1 MIQKSLTIGSTRA
14 TFNVTG
20 RNGGVST
27 TIRTSRGF
35 WTNQRRLFGT
45 TASMMIRLAAKT
57 ARMHQSLAAPRTCH
71 ALPRSD
77 SCTMMVGMA
86 SSAATISGVRIHRAV
101 RSAREAACVLLE
113 VSSCVPFPLPVDIS
127 QTPPVF
133 PRFVGAAR
141 AAPFVLRL
149 PRPDLRCP
157 TQDTEEQRGCEEHE
171 DR

>member
-1 MIQKSLTIGSTRA
+1 
-14 TFNVTG
+14 
-20 RNGGVST
+20 
-27 TIRTSRGF
+27 
-35 WTNQRRLFGT
+35 
-45 TASMMIRLAAKT
+45 
-57 ARMHQSLAAPRTCH
+57 MHQSLAAPRTCH

-171 DR
+171 RGERVYSTRAPSRDLMGSSQSETCAGCIVS